1 MAGGFR
7 FRLDAVERLR
17 RQDRDGKRRK
27 VAEAARDVQHVE
39 NRIALLT
46 QQLADTVDGTR
57 RQRQAPLL
65 DVVSLKRQQ
74 FYRGELNR
82 RIEESNK
89 GLLERLAVLEAERRT
104 LTESSRRLKVIEKLR
119 ERFRARHEE
128 KMRRMERR
136 ATDEVGVQS
145 YVRRLALR
153 GQALQEGV

>member
-17 RQDRDGKRRK
+17 RQDRDGQRRK

-57 RQRQAPLL
+57 RQRQAQLL

-89 GLLERLAVLEAERRT
+89 GLLEKLTALEAQRAT
-104 LTESSRRLKVIEKLR
+104 LIESSRQLKVIEKLR

-128 KMRRMERR
+128 KMRRIERR
-136 ATDEVGVQS
+136 AMDEVGAVS
-145 YVRRLALR
+145 YARRLASR
-153 GQALQEGV
+153 GQAI

>member
-17 RQDRDGKRRK
+17 RQDRDGQRRK

-57 RQRQAPLL
+57 RQRQAQLL

-136 ATDEVGVQS
+136 AMDEVGVQS

>member
-17 RQDRDGKRRK
+17 RQDRDGQRRK

-57 RQRQAPLL
+57 RQRQAQFL

-89 GLLERLAVLEAERRT
+89 GLLEKLAALEAQRAT
-104 LTESSRRLKVIEKLR
+104 LIESSRQLKVIEKLR

-128 KMRRMERR
+128 KMRRIERR
-136 ATDEVGVQS
+136 AMDEVGAVS
-145 YVRRLALR
+145 YVRRLASR
-153 GQALQEGV
+153 GQAI

>member
-57 RQRQAPLL
+57 RQRQAQLL